1 MFHFIAHTQIIHF
14 SVLNRALMADL
25 RYPYRNTLKETVQ
38 RLQDQKPIASL
49 TYKFEDEVYDESRDL
64 QGAILANKQTG
75 TVECLKIR
83 NQCLDLETN
92 NKCFDFYLKCL
103 EGPSNATKIFFY
115 SSFFPLMLSD
125 AKKFA
130 GAISSNGNI
139 TALSLMGGTQG
150 FFREEGTFECVFDA
164 ILKQGAVRGLQ
175 LTLLSFNE
183 IVKRASTRSDLATN
197 TTLKELELNIIQ
209 PDASKV
215 DDEGMAELSKVLRC
229 NQGLETIDICMQMMT
244 NIGRRSLLESLRDN
258 VTLRILKTT
267 RRPFLINPQEKEDP
281 EVRKERLNLQSEIDK
296 QMECNKVYQ
305 RCMTSK
311 TSIAPSAYPM
321 LLSNLGNKPLALYL
335 FLKRHNPRVLD
346 SMRDISHQHPE
357 PFRTRS
363 PCLREKRKRC
373 DLTTAGGNS
382 RPRRRVLSPIQS

>member
-1 MFHFIAHTQIIHF
+1 
-14 SVLNRALMADL
+14 MADL
-25 RYPYRNTLKETVQ
+25 KFPYRNTLKETIQ
-38 RLQDQKPIASL
+38 QLQDRKPISSL
-49 TYKFEDEVYDESRDL
+49 TYKFEDEVFEESEDL
-64 QGAILANKQTG
+64 QEAILSKKHTG

-103 EGPSNATKIFFY
+103 EGPSNGTKIFFY

-130 GAISSNGNI
+130 SAISSNGNI

-150 FFREEGTFECVFDA
+150 FFREEGTFEYVFDA
-164 ILKQGAVRGLQ
+164 ILNQGAVRGLQ

-183 IVKRASTRSDLATN
+183 IVKRASSHSNLATN

-215 DDEGMAELSKVLRC
+215 DDEGMAELSKVLRR

-244 NIGRRSLLESLRDN
+244 NTGRMFLLESLRDN

-267 RRPFLINPQEKEDP
+267 RRPFLINPQEREDP
-281 EVRKERLNLQSEIDK
+281 EVRKERIMLQSKIDK
-296 QMECNKVYQ
+296 HMECNKLYQ
-305 RCMTSK
+305 RCMKSESNIK
-311 TSIAPSAYPM
+311 SNAYPM
-321 LLSNLGNKPLALYL
+321 LISKLGEKPFALYS
-335 FLKRHNPRVLD
+335 FLKRHNPKVLD
-346 SMRDISHQHPE
+346 SIRDVRDQYPKPNQRRS
-357 PFRTRS
+357 TR
-363 PCLREKRKRC
+363 LRKKRKFSC
-373 DLTTAGGNS
+373 NVATKEGFS
-382 RPRRRVLSPIQS
+382 RQRQRQRQRQRRVVSPIRSCC

>member
-1 MFHFIAHTQIIHF
+1 MASNF
-14 SVLNRALMADL
+14 LNGTPMADL
-25 RYPYRNTLKETVQ
+25 KFPYRNTLKETIQ
-38 RLQDQKPIASL
+38 RLEDQTPISSL
-49 TYKFEDEVYDESRDL
+49 TYKFEDEVFDESRDL
-64 QGAILANKQTG
+64 QKAILAKKHTG

-115 SSFFPLMLSD
+115 SSFFPLMISD

-130 GAISSNGNI
+130 SAISSNGNI

-164 ILKQGAVRGLQ
+164 ILNQGAVRGLQ

-183 IVKRASTRSDLATN
+183 IVTRASTHSNLDTN

-215 DDEGMAELSKVLRC
+215 DDEGMLELSKVLRR

-267 RRPFLINPQEKEDP
+267 RRPFLINPQEQEDP
-281 EVRKERLNLQSEIDK
+281 EVRKERIMLQSKINK
-296 QMECNKVYQ
+296 HMECNKLYQ
-305 RCMTSK
+305 RCMTTETNIQPNS
-311 TSIAPSAYPM
+311 YPM
-321 LLSNLGNKPLALYL
+321 LLSKLGEKPLALYL
-335 FLKRHNPRVLD
+335 FLKRHNPKVANSRRDQNNQYLD
-346 SMRDISHQHPE
+346 HNR
-357 PFRTRS
+357 RRS
-363 PCLREKRKRC
+363 ARLRKKRKHSC
-373 DLTTAGGNS
+373 YVTAVEGAS
-382 RPRRRVLSPIQS
+382 RQKRRVMSPIQSYF

>member
-1 MFHFIAHTQIIHF
+1 MKH
-14 SVLNRALMADL
+14 
-25 RYPYRNTLKETVQ
+25 
-38 RLQDQKPIASL
+38 
-49 TYKFEDEVYDESRDL
+49 
-64 QGAILANKQTG
+64 TG

-103 EGPSNATKIFFY
+103 EGPFNATKIFFY

-130 GAISSNGNI
+130 SAISSNGNI

-164 ILKQGAVRGLQ
+164 ILNQGAVRGLQ

-183 IVKRASTRSDLATN
+183 IVKRASTHSNLATN

-215 DDEGMAELSKVLRC
+215 NDEGMAELSKVLRC

-267 RRPFLINPQEKEDP
+267 RRPFLINPQEQEDP
-281 EVRKERLNLQSEIDK
+281 EVRKERIMLQSKIDK
-296 QMECNKVYQ
+296 HMECNKLYQ
-305 RCMTSK
+305 KCMKSETNINPK
-311 TSIAPSAYPM
+311 AYPM
-321 LLSNLGNKPLALYL
+321 LLSKLGQKPLALYS
-335 FLKRHNPRVLD
+335 FLKRHNPKVLD
-346 SMRDISHQHPE
+346 SMRDSRDQHPE
-357 PFRTRS
+357 PNRRRS
-363 PCLREKRKRC
+363 ARLEKKRKLSFNATSAEYFPRQ
-373 DLTTAGGNS
+373 
-382 RPRRRVLSPIQS
+382 RRRRRVVSPIQS